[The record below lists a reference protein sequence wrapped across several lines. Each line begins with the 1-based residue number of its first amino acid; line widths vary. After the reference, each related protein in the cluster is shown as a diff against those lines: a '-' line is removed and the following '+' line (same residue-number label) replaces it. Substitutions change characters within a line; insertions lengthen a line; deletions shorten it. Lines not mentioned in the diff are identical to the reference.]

1 MFAGTCAVVVR
12 RHDRLRVARLDSIFR
27 KTQQN
32 RQRVLGAVQQRR
44 RAAVPGQRAQPLARV
59 DLRRQLV
66 IAVPENVD
74 ALPEDV
80 HTAAGRIARPS
91 STVAACPRLSTIGAQ
106 FRTLFRRKAY
116 VALLLASVSADEIHF
131 FLFFFHFI
139 TIILLFLYHLL
150 SLRIM
155 VLIRTFFFF
164 IFYFLISSVYS
175 RFSLSLFSSS
185 LSYFYTL
192 FGIALP
198 RQWNLFR
205 TPPFFFRPS
214 SLIYNIIVFNWGWRY
229 SSLVLKA

>member
-131 FLFFFHFI
+131 FLFFFSFYYDYFI
-139 TIILLFLYHLL
+139 ISLSFTISTYYGTYSNL
-150 SLRIM
+150 
-155 VLIRTFFFF
+155 FFF